1 MINWDIESRIAN
13 QNFDITYWMNKN
25 DLCIGH
31 IRIWQFVDHHGTVW
45 SSWWHAFLEKVDA
58 MHWKCNVVLQT
69 ELGKPWYA
77 IPPFA
82 HNSAMIVCLDGDS
95 YICKVHLFCFL
106 IVPFTVFFLSS
117 YICKVLFFSYLLITK
132 IQKKELIEVSFYTN
146 LTSKPSTLI
155 LTIFKRCKFFFHTS

>member
-106 IVPFTVFFLSS
+106 IVPFTVFFSV
-117 YICKVLFFSYLLITK
+117 VLYMQSPFF
-132 IQKKELIEVSFYTN
+132 F
-146 LTSKPSTLI
+146 LTS
-155 LTIFKRCKFFFHTS
+155 